1 MNDIHLWPA
10 NRVTSGSDLS
20 SGVTECTQ
28 GEPNYGN
35 LWHFFTA
42 GNWGHPMTVVLISD
56 FDVN

>member
-35 LWHFFTA
+35 LWHYLWLETEA
-42 GNWGHPMTVVLISD
+42 TWWQ
-56 FDVN
+56 